1 MDYRFS
7 DRVSKLKPS
16 AIREIF
22 KYASDPSVISL
33 SAGNPAPDAF
43 PVDAIRKCSEALLR
57 EQPVD
62 ALQYSVTEGLP
73 ALREDVETFLKQHCG
88 IACPGDSILITS
100 GAQQI
105 MDLLGKSV
113 INEGDTVVCEEPSFV
128 GALNSFR
135 SYNAVLK
142 GVPMQ
147 EDGMDLSRLEEILKN
162 DRKAKFIYTIPNF
175 QNPTGITTSWE
186 KRKGIY
192 ELAKKYGTLVLEDN
206 PYGDLRF
213 AGESIPAIKTLDTDG
228 RVMYSGTFSKTISP
242 GMRVGFAVGGNA
254 LIQKMVVCK
263 QGSDVHTNIWSQ
275 HVIHRFLHGWDFE
288 EHLKD
293 LQKIYAQKYAVAQK
307 ALNED
312 APLLQYRPIEGG
324 LFIWCT
330 LPDSIPMMD
339 YVKSA
344 VQHKVCVVPGTAFLT
359 DGTKPCQSFRINYS
373 SPTNENL
380 VRGIAILGKLAADW
394 PKSAD

>member
-22 KYASDPSVISL
+22 KYASDPAVISL

-43 PVDAIRKCSEALLR
+43 PVEAIRKCSEDVLR
-57 EQPVD
+57 EQPID

-73 ALREDVETFLKQHCG
+73 ALREDVTAFLKSHCS
-88 IACPGDSILITS
+88 IATPGDSVLITS
-100 GAQQI
+100 GAEQI
-105 MDLLGKSV
+105 MDLLSKSV

-142 GVPMQ
+142 GVHMQ
-147 EDGMDLSRLEEILKN
+147 EDGMDLAKLEEILKS
-162 DRKAKFIYTIPNF
+162 DSRVKFIYTIPNF
-175 QNPTGITTSWE
+175 QNPMGITTSWE
-186 KRKGIY
+186 KRQGIY
-192 ELAKKYGTLVLEDN
+192 ALAKKYNTLILEDN

-213 AGESIPAIKTLDTDG
+213 AGEAIPAIKTLDTEG
-228 RVMYSGTFSKTISP
+228 RVLYSGTFSKTISP
-242 GMRVGFAVGGNA
+242 GMRVGFAAGGSA

-275 HVIHRFLHGWDFE
+275 LVIHRFLHGWDFE
-288 EHLKD
+288 KHLKN
-293 LQKIYAQKYAVAQK
+293 LQKIYAKKYEVADH
-307 ALNED
+307 ALKEN
-312 APLLQYRPIEGG
+312 APLLQYHPIQGG

-330 LPDSIPMMD
+330 LPDSIPMID
-339 YVKSA
+339 YCKKA
-344 VQHKVCVVPGTAFLT
+344 VLNKVCVVPGNAFLT
-359 DGTKPCQSFRINYS
+359 DENKPCQSFRINYS
-373 SPTNENL
+373 SPTNEDL
-380 VRGIAILGKLAADW
+380 ARGIAILGKLAAEW
-394 PKSAD
+394 PNA